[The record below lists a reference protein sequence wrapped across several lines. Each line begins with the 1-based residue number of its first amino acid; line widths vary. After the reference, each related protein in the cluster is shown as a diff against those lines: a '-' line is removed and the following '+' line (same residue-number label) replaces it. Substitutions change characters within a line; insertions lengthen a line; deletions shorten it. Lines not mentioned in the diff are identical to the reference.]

1 MPTQTADAQT
11 GAVDELGEDQLK
23 RLAER
28 ICAENG
34 YSHPKV
40 LSGKRIAVVCR
51 FLTTDA
57 ILVMTADHAELGYED
72 RWCYVHGHAVKA
84 LQAWNGEG
92 EPQGWHRHPRTGRRR
107 PDGDNKREYVAM

>member
-1 MPTQTADAQT
+1 MVKLATEAQT
-11 GAVDELGEDQLK
+11 YAVDQLDEEQLQ

-40 LSGKRIAVVCR
+40 LPRGRIAVVCR

-57 ILVMTADHAELGYED
+57 ILLMTADGAELGYED
-72 RWCYVHGHAVKA
+72 RWCYVHDRAFRA

-107 PDGDNKREYVAM
+107 PDGDAKREYINP

>member
-1 MPTQTADAQT
+1 MARRAAKALTS
-11 GAVDELGEDQLK
+11 AVDGLDEEQLR

-34 YSHPKV
+34 YSNPKV
-40 LSGKRIAVVCR
+40 LPNRRIAVVCR

-57 ILVMTADHAELGYED
+57 ILLLTADHAEMGYED
-72 RWCYVHGHAVKA
+72 RWCYVHDRAVEA

-92 EPQGWHRHPRTGRRR
+92 EPEGWHRHPRTGRRR
-107 PDGDNKREYVAM
+107 PDGDAKREYIAM